1 MVCIGVNISA
11 TVHAGGLLGSCANLF
26 FVLYVCMCL
35 DTKDLVSKRTA
46 LGTQ

>member
-26 FVLYVCMCL
+26 LCIVCLYVF
-35 DTKDLVSKRTA
+35 RY
-46 LGTQ
+46 